1 LGLTLPEKGLIYNWG
16 WGILSIQVH
25 LAGLGQTVTFFA
37 LRGKK
42 AASSPKPQMLA
53 LCTI

>member
-1 LGLTLPEKGLIYNWG
+1 
-16 WGILSIQVH
+16 VH

-42 AASSPKPQMLA
+42 VASSLKPQMQA
-53 LCTI
+53 LTI